1 MKKILLL
8 ISILALVLV
17 GCSDGIPEKI
27 SDKAP
32 NLDKI
37 TQVKPSYIVEL
48 IETKA
53 SFVFYF
59 SSSVCGACQYMKNVN
74 NEVVERKSFPI
85 YFIEMDKTTDKQ
97 LNLIYKYVV
106 KPQATPTYV
115 VVLNGVVKE
124 SFTPEIIV
132 GDDTGFVD
140 EHFDLYV
147 VNLISVLKAKGLMN

>member
-8 ISILALVLV
+8 VSVLALVLV

-48 IETKA
+48 IENKS

-59 SSSVCGACQYMKNVN
+59 GSSVCGACQYMKNVN

-85 YFIEMDKTTDKQ
+85 YYIEMDKTSDKQ
-97 LNLIYKYVV
+97 LNMIYKYVV
-106 KPQATPTYV
+106 KPQATP
-115 VVLNGVVKE
+115 E